1 MVEVFAVASGKG
13 GTGKTTSTV
22 ALGMALSERYDVT
35 VVDAD
40 TGMANLLFHAGL
52 SDAETTLHDVLAD
65 TAPVAEAAY
74 DRFGMT
80 VVPCGTSLDGF
91 RDADPTRLR
100 EVVATLAADTDV
112 MLLDSP
118 PALDSRAAV
127 LPIVMADRAV
137 VVLQPT
143 IPAISDGL
151 KVQEY
156 AAYGTDVAGILFNK
170 VREDGIEA
178 VAEKTERYFDGPTL
192 GAVPE
197 SERAREAR
205 RAGRPLLAHAPDC
218 EAARVYREAA
228 ASLSVRHGNSD
239 DVADRFGLLFP
250 STPNPLPALD
260 GNDLTYRRV
269 PTHAPLSRSDAH
281 TTRIGTAA
289 RAPLPGSHLGPTMD
303 IEAAWTLADA
313 LAYGPPRVE
322 DALDAYERRR
332 HRRAARLW
340 EHGHERAEPGP
351 GRQLSPPLQYLWLAR
366 RIAFGHVLHGEQ
378 STLAH
383 DVPESL

>member
-22 ALGMALSERYDVT
+22 ALGMALARRYDVT

-52 SDAETTLHDVLAD
+52 SDAGTTLHDVLAG
-65 TAPVAEAAY
+65 EAAVADAAY
-74 DRFGMT
+74 ERFGMT

-91 RDADPTRLR
+91 RDSDPTRLR

-112 MLLDSP
+112 ILLDSP

-127 LPIVMADRAV
+127 LPIVMADRIV

-156 AAYGTDVAGILFNK
+156 ATSYDTEVAGLLFNM

-178 VAEKTERYFDGPTL
+178 VAEKTERYFEGPTL
-192 GAVPE
+192 AAVPE
-197 SERAREAR
+197 SECAREAR

-218 EAARVYREAA
+218 AA
-228 ASLSVRHGNSD
+228 ATAYRRAADALSVRDGESGA
-239 DVADRFGLLFP
+239 VADRFRSAVIP
-250 STPNPLPALD
+250 ETP
-260 GNDLTYRRV
+260 
-269 PTHAPLSRSDAH
+269 
-281 TTRIGTAA
+281 
-289 RAPLPGSHLGPTMD
+289 
-303 IEAAWTLADA
+303 
-313 LAYGPPRVE
+313 
-322 DALDAYERRR
+322 
-332 HRRAARLW
+332 
-340 EHGHERAEPGP
+340 
-351 GRQLSPPLQYLWLAR
+351 
-366 RIAFGHVLHGEQ
+366 
-378 STLAH
+378 
-383 DVPESL
+383 